1 MKKKQAKIINKMRNM
16 SNPFGKKGSAP
27 GSPAGSKSILVG
39 KELQQLKNLVG
50 EESRFDYTEEE
61 FSSMNRDRR
70 ILLRFQ
76 EK

>member
-1 MKKKQAKIINKMRNM
+1 MTLKIQSLPLLDEKTIQT
-16 SNPFGKKGSAP
+16 
-27 GSPAGSKSILVG
+27 GSKSILVG
-39 KELQQLKNLVG
+39 KELQQLKNLIG